1 MPMRLPDPQ
10 GKDEPIPQA
19 TDEYI
24 ENPHY
29 GKQYLTRFEALDV
42 INMLSSMLMA
52 DTRFRTGENDGERRR
67 TC

>member
-1 MPMRLPDPQ
+1 MRIPDPQ
-10 GKDEPIPQA
+10 GKDAPIPES

-42 INMLSSMLMA
+42 INMLSAMLMA
-52 DTRFRTGENDGERRR
+52 DTRFRKSIPGESDARRR
-67 TC
+67 TG